1 MIKHKEIERRV
12 DTLEQAVNEIKEA
25 VKTIA
30 ENSTVLARLEAHHEE
45 TRESLKRAFESI
57 ATNRKDYEVR
67 GEKVDSRLRV
77 VEMQMPILKLTSRW
91 IIGVVVT
98 VIGGVFTTAGVIAW
112 ALLPLIFKGDH

>member
-57 ATNRKDYEVR
+57 ATNRKDYEMS
-67 GEKVDSRLRV
+67 GEKECRIRANGPTPGKNPKKVGDMLAVKASRFPCRTNSPP
-77 VEMQMPILKLTSRW
+77 EN
-91 IIGVVVT
+91 
-98 VIGGVFTTAGVIAW
+98 
-112 ALLPLIFKGDH
+112 